1 MFGHNAQ
8 HYVQWKTNRAHQRY
22 HHQLFCIA
30 KYSGVKGE
38 SICSKAKAWLKLG
51 DATSQWSHAQQNGLK
66 RKGSR
71 CCTWCFPR
79 HRGLCKPFFSRDYIW
94 DGTLS
99 SFLFPIFEKHESLS
113 SKSLLM
119 QWFTDKIQTSGCILV
134 LFNSLSLISVKSV
147 FVQQSQKKDFQGF
160 TVKCEETQNSELKAL
175 SIDNPASWAYLFH
188 QKDLWEYFCYITH
201 TTRNA

>member
-1 MFGHNAQ
+1 MNDEKLVTETWTMSPSWVFWPLVLSSYIHWCSWIMFVICHNAQ

-119 QWFTDKIQTSGCILV
+119 QWFTDKIQTSGCILWV
-134 LFNSLSLISVKSV
+134 GV
-147 FVQQSQKKDFQGF
+147 
-160 TVKCEETQNSELKAL
+160 
-175 SIDNPASWAYLFH
+175 
-188 QKDLWEYFCYITH
+188 
-201 TTRNA
+201 